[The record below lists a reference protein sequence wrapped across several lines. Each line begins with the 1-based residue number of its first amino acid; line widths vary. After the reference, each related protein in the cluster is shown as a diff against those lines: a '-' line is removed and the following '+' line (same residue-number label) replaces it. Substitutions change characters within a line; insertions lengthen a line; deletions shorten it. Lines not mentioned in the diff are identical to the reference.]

1 MVKQKQS
8 KQEGA
13 MSALEQEI
21 IDKFRQLDHS
31 ARQRVLA
38 AIEREAEPE
47 HVTFDYAAWWA
58 DVAALQ
64 ADIRSRI
71 GENRISNDVGGGN
84 EGEEE

>member
-1 MVKQKQS
+1 
-8 KQEGA
+8 

-38 AIEREAEPE
+38 TIEREAEPE
-47 HVTFDYAAWWA
+47 QVAFDYAAWWA
-58 DVAALQ
+58 DVDALQ

-71 GENRISNDVGGGN
+71 GENRIGNDLGGDD

>member
-1 MVKQKQS
+1 
-8 KQEGA
+8 

-38 AIEREAEPE
+38 TIEREAEPE
-47 HVTFDYAAWWA
+47 QATFDYAAWWA
-58 DVAALQ
+58 DVDALQ

-71 GENRISNDVGGGN
+71 GESGTVGALSLLD
-84 EGEEE
+84 ELREEAS

>member
-1 MVKQKQS
+1 
-8 KQEGA
+8 

-38 AIEREAEPE
+38 TIEREAEPE
-47 HVTFDYAAWWA
+47 QVAFDYAAWWA
-58 DVAALQ
+58 EVDTLQ

-71 GENRISNDVGGGN
+71 GESGTVGALSLLD
-84 EGEEE
+84 ELREEAS